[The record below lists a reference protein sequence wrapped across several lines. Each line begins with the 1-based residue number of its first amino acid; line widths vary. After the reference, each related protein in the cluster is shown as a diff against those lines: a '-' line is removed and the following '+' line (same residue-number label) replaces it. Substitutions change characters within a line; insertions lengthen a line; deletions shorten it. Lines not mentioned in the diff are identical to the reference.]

1 MKKKYHEIPICH
13 TFGRECTVEFPR
25 FQSCQLTP
33 LVVLL
38 AVDRA

>member
-25 FQSCQLTP
+25 FQSC
-33 LVVLL
+33 L
-38 AVDRA
+38 AIDSIGCAVGC